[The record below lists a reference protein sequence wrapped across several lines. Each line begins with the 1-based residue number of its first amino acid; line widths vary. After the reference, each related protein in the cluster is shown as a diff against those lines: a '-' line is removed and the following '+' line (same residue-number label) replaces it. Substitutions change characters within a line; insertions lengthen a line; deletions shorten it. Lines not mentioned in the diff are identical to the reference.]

1 MIVRG
6 MFNSP
11 NWGWQSPFEEME
23 AMRRRI
29 DHLNQLFTG
38 EGSTARAGAGV
49 FPLINVTEDQDH
61 YYVRAE
67 LPGLRA
73 EDLDISVTGNRLA
86 LSGNREIAGEAA
98 EAKYHRRE
106 REGGKFSRAIELP
119 EPMDS
124 DKAAAKMKNG
134 VLTVTLPKA
143 ESAKPRQIKVK

>member
-29 DHLNQLFTG
+29 DHLNRLFTG
-38 EGSTARAGAGV
+38 DSSTARAGAGV
-49 FPLINVTEDQDH
+49 FPLINVTEDKDN

-67 LPGLRA
+67 LPGLQA
-73 EDLDISVTGNRLA
+73 EVLDISITGNSLA

-106 REGGKFSRAIELP
+106 REGGKFSRVIELP
-119 EPMDS
+119 EHVDS

-134 VLTVTLPKA
+134 VLTITLPKA
-143 ESAKPRQIKVK
+143 ESAKPRQIQVK